1 MPLPKPPVQRA
12 RNKDDAELLFKGVV
26 CALIGAVIL
35 LAPYLARSPS
45 VQDLK
50 RQVTLVGWFA
60 LVLGSAFLV
69 RYVLRRQASQKDTS

>member
-45 VQDLK
+45 VQDLM

>member
-1 MPLPKPPVQRA
+1 MPLPKPPVRRA

-35 LAPYLARSPS
+35 LAPYVARSAS
-45 VQDLK
+45 VQDLM

-60 LVLGSAFLV
+60 LVLGGAFLV
-69 RYVLRRQASQKDTS
+69 RYLLRRKASDKAAR

>member
-1 MPLPKPPVQRA
+1 MPLPKPPVRRA

-45 VQDLK
+45 VQDLM

-60 LVLGSAFLV
+60 LVLGGAFVV
-69 RYVLRRQASQKDTS
+69 RYVLRRKANDKAAR